1 MRRMSRAGTAAEEK
15 GGDARMSFDE
25 PTDADRHELR
35 IRNCTS
41 CSARI
46 VFLENPSTGRTV
58 PVDAETVEASDQAFD
73 SSRHASHFRS
83 CPNASKHSRKR

>member
-1 MRRMSRAGTAAEEK
+1 V
-15 GGDARMSFDE
+15 SFDE
-25 PTDADRHELR
+25 PTAADRHELR

-46 VFLENPSTGRTV
+46 VFLENPDTGRTV
-58 PVDAETVEASDQAFD
+58 PVDAETVDVDDQVYD
-73 SSRHASHFRS
+73 SSRHTSHFRT